1 MISPIGLLSTFVVAG
16 VSIVLG
22 FIVGRAIG
30 KTEGR
35 EVDMKQTEPI
45 EDNSDHALDTQ
56 SDDVAATGS

>member
-30 KTEGR
+30 EKGAGEA
-35 EVDMKQTEPI
+35 DMKEAEII
-45 EDNSDHALDTQ
+45 EDNNIALDTQ